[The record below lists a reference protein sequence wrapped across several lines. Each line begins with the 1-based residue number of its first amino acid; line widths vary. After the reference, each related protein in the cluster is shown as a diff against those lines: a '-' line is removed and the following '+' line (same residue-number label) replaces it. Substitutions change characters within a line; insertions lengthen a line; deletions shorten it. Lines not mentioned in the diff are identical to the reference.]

1 MSPTKKNRIY
11 HFKGKPSV
19 QIGVHSNNKWQT
31 KPLSILVLR
40 PGLFHSISNSG
51 KNKNAIYA
59 LEFETPY
66 DKKDL
71 VRFKDDYG
79 RENTGYEKEKYMK
92 KLNKDFIKFNKSNK
106 KTTYNFFKRKIVIET
121 LKNKNQINKLKNKS
135 VTAILD
141 GRMINSENKTVL
153 SYGEIIKTKT
163 LKILSKKFSIQNK
176 IIILNV
182 N

>member
-1 MSPTKKNRIY
+1 
-11 HFKGKPSV
+11 
-19 QIGVHSNNKWQT
+19 
-31 KPLSILVLR
+31 
-40 PGLFHSISNSG
+40 
-51 KNKNAIYA
+51 
-59 LEFETPY
+59 
-66 DKKDL
+66 
-71 VRFKDDYG
+71 
-79 RENTGYEKEKYMK
+79 MK